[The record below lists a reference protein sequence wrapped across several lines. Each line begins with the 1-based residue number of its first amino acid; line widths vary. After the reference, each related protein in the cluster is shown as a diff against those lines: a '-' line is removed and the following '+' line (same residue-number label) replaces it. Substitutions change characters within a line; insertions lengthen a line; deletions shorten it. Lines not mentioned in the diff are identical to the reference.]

1 MDGLLFL
8 IRFTKI
14 DLLYL
19 ELKMFKNGESETSAS
34 VHLAFT
40 SYFCVLTHSFPMYP
54 LSTAVS
60 HQKTIGN
67 ESVRF

>member
-1 MDGLLFL
+1 
-8 IRFTKI
+8 
-14 DLLYL
+14 
-19 ELKMFKNGESETSAS
+19 MFKNGESETSAS